1 MRYRETGV
9 AADRRGRAFL
19 GAVEV
24 ISRSLLQAS
33 DAGAIADV
41 ERMLNQ
47 LRLYVEHLTPW
58 ADARICT
65 SCWHAIPPIAVVHPG
80 RDHRGICA
88 TCWERQHTDAPDY
101 IPSEN

>member
-33 DAGAIADV
+33 DAGATADV
-41 ERMLNQ
+41 EGMLDL
-47 LRLYVEHLTPW
+47 LRQQSAALTPW

-65 SCWHAIPPIAVVHPG
+65 SCWHAIPTNHLARTG
-80 RDHRGICA
+80 GNHRGICA
-88 TCWERQHTDAPDY
+88 TCWEGQHTRDPDY